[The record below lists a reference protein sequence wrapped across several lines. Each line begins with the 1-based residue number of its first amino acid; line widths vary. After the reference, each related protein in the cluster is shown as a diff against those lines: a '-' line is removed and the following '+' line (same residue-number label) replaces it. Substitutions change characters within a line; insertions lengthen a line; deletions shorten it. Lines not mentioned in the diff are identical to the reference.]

1 MQTNTHAH
9 THTHTHTHTQ
19 AFSSKSNKTT
29 NYHNTMKTQ
38 TILYIT
44 LLTSV
49 QKQCIEDKITEHE
62 L

>member
-1 MQTNTHAH
+1 MH